1 MIKLNE
7 LGMKANWQKTRV
19 TRIGRKQEVYNEEN
33 GTNEGDEV
41 QYIKAMIAVIGVWT
55 GKWSRE

>member
-19 TRIGRKQEVYNEEN
+19 MWIGRKQEVYNEEN
-33 GTNEGDEV
+33 ETDEGDEV
-41 QYIKAMIAVIGVWT
+41 P
-55 GKWSRE
+55 